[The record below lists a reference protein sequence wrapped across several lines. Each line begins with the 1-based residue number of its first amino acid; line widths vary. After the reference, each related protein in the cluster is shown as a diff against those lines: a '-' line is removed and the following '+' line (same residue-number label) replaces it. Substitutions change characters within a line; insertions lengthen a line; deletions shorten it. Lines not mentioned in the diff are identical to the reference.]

1 METLGSAIISA
12 VITIVIAAKF
22 RREIMDYVDEVCD
35 LNINQVNK
43 IKEISIKTVK
53 GLVEQINILYRK
65 NVLIPQCEKG

>member
-1 METLGSAIISA
+1 MATLGSAIISA
-12 VITIVIAAKF
+12 VITIVITAKF

-53 GLVEQINILYRK
+53 GLVEQINSK
-65 NVLIPQCEKG
+65 NE

>member
-53 GLVEQINILYRK
+53 GLVEQINSK
-65 NVLIPQCEKG
+65 NE